1 MNFAELADPIQHN
14 PTLNPKLW
22 EGSNRLKS
30 EVRGALLRIAEDFKA
45 YVEVPF
51 KVIDVVIT
59 GSNVN
64 FNYTGKSNL
73 DLHLIADFDSVVCD
87 REAAELFDAKRLLYE
102 REHDVHI
109 YGIPVGL
116 YVEDKDHPGVSA
128 GTYSVLND
136 QWIKTPS
143 KEHPAYDME
152 EVEHMVEVWQTV
164 IKQAMKTGDLQAC
177 RNALQLLRKYR
188 KLGLQLPQ
196 GEYSVPNLVYKVLRN
211 DQTLEGIT
219 VLVNHLH
226 DQALSLEK
234 N

>member
-14 PTLNPKLW
+14 PTLNPKIW

-30 EVRGALLRIAEDFKA
+30 EVRGALLRIAEDFKD

-64 FNYTGKSNL
+64 FNYTGKSDL
-73 DLHLIADFDSVVCD
+73 DLHLIADFDSVACD
-87 REAAELFDAKRLLYE
+87 REAAELFDTKRLLYE

-116 YVEDKDHPGVSA
+116 YVENKDHPGVSA
-128 GTYSVLND
+128 GTYSVLRD
-136 QWIKTPS
+136 QWIKEPT
-143 KEHPAYDME
+143 KDHPPYDME
-152 EVEHMVEVWQTV
+152 EVERMVDVWHIV
-164 IKQAMKTGDLQAC
+164 LKHAMKSGDLHQC
-177 RNALQLLRKYR
+177 RNVLQSLRKYR

-196 GEYSVPNLVYKVLRN
+196 GEFSVPNLVYKILRN

-219 VLVNHLH
+219 VLVNRLH